1 MEQGQAA
8 CSTEAV
14 SLQWHRKTNERG
26 QTMIRA
32 MIFDFNGVIADDE
45 TPHLRCFQ
53 QALAEH
59 GLSLTKD
66 DYYGTHL
73 GMDER
78 TCAAALLAAR
88 DGTCDRAR
96 LQAMMDRKATL
107 FREYTAIHK
116 PALFPGV
123 VEFVK
128 RAGAHYR
135 LAIATG
141 GRREQIDHALRDTA
155 IERDFAVIASA
166 DDVATGKPNPAIYHA
181 TLKRLTAVDPRP
193 PLLTA
198 AHCVVVED
206 SRAGIRAAKASGMR
220 VLALATTYPPEQLT
234 EADLVLPNLEGVR
247 PESIESLILA
257 NRPGEPAGHIP
268 CR

>member
-1 MEQGQAA
+1 MEQGKAA

-14 SLQWHRKTNERG
+14 SLQWRRETNERD

-32 MIFDFNGVIADDE
+32 IIFDFNGVIADDE

-59 GLSLTKD
+59 GLSLTTD
-66 DYYGTHL
+66 DYYGAYL

-88 DGTCDRAR
+88 DGACDRNM
-96 LQAMMDRKATL
+96 LLAMMDRKATL

-141 GRREQIDHALRDTA
+141 GRREQIDHALCGTA
-155 IERDFAVIASA
+155 IERDFAVVVSA
-166 DDVATGKPNPAIYHA
+166 DDVATGKPDPAIYHA
-181 TLKRLTAVDPRP
+181 TLKRLNAADPRP
-193 PLLTA
+193 PLITGA
-198 AHCVVVED
+198 QCVVVED
-206 SRAGIRAAKASGMR
+206 SRAGIRAG
-220 VLALATTYPPEQLT
+220 
-234 EADLVLPNLEGVR
+234 
-247 PESIESLILA
+247 
-257 NRPGEPAGHIP
+257 
-268 CR
+268 

>member
-1 MEQGQAA
+1 
-8 CSTEAV
+8 
-14 SLQWHRKTNERG
+14 
-26 QTMIRA
+26 MIRA

-66 DYYGTHL
+66 DYYGTYL

-78 TCAAALLAAR
+78 TCAAALLTTR
-88 DGTCDRAR
+88 DGTCERDL

-116 PALFPGV
+116 PAFFPGV

-141 GRREQIDHALRDTA
+141 GRREQIDHALRGTA
-155 IERDFAVIASA
+155 IERDFAVVVSA
-166 DDVATGKPNPAIYHA
+166 DDVAPGKPDPAIYHA

-198 AHCVVVED
+198 AQCVVVED

>member
-1 MEQGQAA
+1 MEQGKAA
-8 CSTEAV
+8 CSMEAV
-14 SLQWHRKTNERG
+14 SLQWLHETNERG

-32 MIFDFNGVIADDE
+32 IIFDFNGVIADDE
-45 TPHLRCFQ
+45 TPHLHCFQ

-66 DYYGTHL
+66 DYYGTYL

-78 TCAAALLAAR
+78 TCAAALLTTR
-88 DGTCDRAR
+88 NGTCDRDL
-96 LQAMMDRKATL
+96 LQKMMDRKATL
-107 FREYTAIHK
+107 FREYQTIHK

-128 RAGAHYR
+128 HAGAQYR

-141 GRREQIDHALRDTA
+141 GRREQIDRALSGTA
-155 IERDFAVIASA
+155 IERDFAVVVSA
-166 DDVATGKPNPAIYHA
+166 DDVATGKPDPAIYLA

-198 AHCVVVED
+198 AQCVVVED
-206 SRAGIRAAKASGMR
+206 SRAGIHAAKASGMR
-220 VLALATTYPPEQLT
+220 VVALATTYPPEQLA

-247 PESIESLILA
+247 PESIEPLVSA
-257 NRPGEPAGHIP
+257 NRLAEPSDHVP
-268 CR
+268 RR